1 MLDLDLVSSLP
12 TSLMNQ
18 TGKGLEKRAGCW
30 GTSQNVGHRQQDRR
44 ESARRRQES
53 PWGPGTRDLRGLTG
67 LRMAGLPSH
76 PHRGRLVVSN
86 SKVRRA
92 SPGGLGGGELSSR
105 KFHWCSK
112 PLGVRLRARHF
123 PGGGALLGRPSS
135 LCVVPRPAALALLP
149 GPSSP
154 RGSRCQC
161 PRRTELPRGAHQLLC
176 AAGFNRAK
184 RWGVGSA
191 VY

>member
-1 MLDLDLVSSLP
+1 
-12 TSLMNQ
+12 MNQ
-18 TGKGLEKRAGCW
+18 TGKGLEKRVGCW
-30 GTSQNVGHRQQDRR
+30 GTSHNVGHRQQDRR

-53 PWGPGTRDLRGLTG
+53 PWGPGMRDLRGLTG

-105 KFHWCSK
+105 KFHWSSK

-123 PGGGALLGRPSS
+123 PGGWGPPGQTFIPLHCSQTCSLGPASGPFQPQG
-135 LCVVPRPAALALLP
+135 LTLPVPAEDRDA
-149 GPSSP
+149 
-154 RGSRCQC
+154 SRCAPAPVCSWVQQSKTVGGWLC
-161 PRRTELPRGAHQLLC
+161 RLLT
-176 AAGFNRAK
+176 
-184 RWGVGSA
+184 V
-191 VY
+191 